1 MNKIEAKEKF
11 NIINRYN
18 YAQPIQHLWITK
30 EKELYNER
38 LRKREKVM
46 LSSLDRVKN
55 TPKYTFFNHLRKFIS
70 NKDITQAMITKEEK
84 WAEYLI

>member
-1 MNKIEAKEKF
+1 
-11 NIINRYN
+11 
-18 YAQPIQHLWITK
+18 
-30 EKELYNER
+30 
-38 LRKREKVM
+38 M